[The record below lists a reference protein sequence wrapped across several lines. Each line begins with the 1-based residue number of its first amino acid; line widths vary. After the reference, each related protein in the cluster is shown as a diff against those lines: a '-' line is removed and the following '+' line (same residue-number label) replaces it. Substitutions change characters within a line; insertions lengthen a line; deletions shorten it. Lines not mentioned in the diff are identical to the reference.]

1 MNPQELENTE
11 RESIWSEEGR
21 RGNKEEQE
29 FQISS
34 QIQQEIQQDFHHL
47 IKRCLIPI
55 EAGGVMT
62 KKL

>member
-1 MNPQELENTE
+1 
-11 RESIWSEEGR
+11 
-21 RGNKEEQE
+21 
-29 FQISS
+29 QISS